1 MKHIHANIACAV
13 LGAAFAVGIGTSLT
27 YGESPEIASP
37 SPSLRKAV
45 ETRAVGEILETT
57 FDSDA
62 VVNNSGYQAYSNDD
76 WGITFGGNNK
86 SVGTNTNKDPNKDNR
101 AKCVLTGDN
110 AKYAVAGR
118 TTASAIYNINPLENI
133 GRIALQYTGGSNNS
147 RGVLYLLHSD
157 DNVTFDQVNLTGEF
171 AQGGS
176 IDLTNTEYSL
186 EFDALDGYFALVI
199 ADTGDSGAFRFDDVV
214 AEFYSVSTT
223 PIPDDVKP
231 VSISLAAGEGKLS
244 YYAGD
249 EFDPTGFEVSLT
261 YGSESDPSFSSVSSL
276 EVDDSRLT
284 WNYDLTTVGEGK
296 ELTVTFNEADIELTS
311 NALTYDVLE
320 DPMTHAISD
329 TLTADDLAATGP
341 SYTAFSN
348 VTKDTGAVYAGNSAK
363 TDGGAIQL
371 RSSNNN
377 SGIVMTSSVS
387 KAVGIELRF
396 NSSTPSAR
404 VVSVY
409 GQSTAYSSASDLYGE
424 SSLIAEIAYSD
435 GANQLIVFDQPYDYI
450 GIRSKSGALYLDEV
464 TFYFEEPEPS
474 QAESY
479 AETFIKSMTCDGKG
493 AITAEEGTWET
504 LSDLYAGLSDSDK
517 GILKEATPDK
527 NSESWVEQ
535 AVARYDYIVGKYG
548 VEQYPDF
555 MGRTPARIAEARS
568 VDVNDQTAAWV
579 IAGISAAGIASAA
592 AFFFLR
598 RRKEA

>member
-1 MKHIHANIACAV
+1 MKHIHAKIACAV

-27 YGESPEIASP
+27 YVESPEIASP
-37 SPSLRKAV
+37 SPSLRKAIG
-45 ETRAVGEILETT
+45 TRAVGETLVTT

-62 VVNNSGYQAYSNDD
+62 VVSNSPYQAYSNDD
-76 WGITFGGNNK
+76 WGITCGGNNT
-86 SVGTNTNKDPNKDNR
+86 SVGTNSGSR
-101 AKCVLTGDN
+101 SKCVLTESN

-133 GRIALQYTGGSNNS
+133 GRIALQYGSGKNNS

-171 AQGGS
+171 AQGDSIGS
-176 IDLTNTEYSL
+176 TNTEYSL

-199 ADTGDSGAFRFDDVV
+199 ADTGASGNFRFDNVV

-231 VSISLAAGEGKLS
+231 VSISLAAGEGKLN

-261 YGSESDPSFSSVSSL
+261 YDSESDPSYSSVLSL

-284 WNYDLTTVGEGK
+284 WNYDLTAVGEDK
-296 ELTVTFNEADIELTS
+296 ELTVTFVEGDVELTS

-329 TLTADDLAATGP
+329 TLTADDLAATGN
-341 SYTAFSN
+341 SYIAFSN

-371 RSSNNN
+371 RSKESN
-377 SGIVMTSSVS
+377 SGIVMTNSVS
-387 KAVGIELRF
+387 KAVGIELKF
-396 NSSTPSAR
+396 NSSTSRAR

-409 GQSTAYSSASDLYGE
+409 GQSTAYSSASDLYGG
-424 SSLIAEIAYSD
+424 SSPIAEIAYSD
-435 GANQLIVFDQPYDYI
+435 ETNQLIVFDQPYDYI
-450 GIRSKSGALYLDEV
+450 GIRSKSDALYLDEV

-479 AETFIKSMTCDGKG
+479 AETFIKLMTCDGKG
-493 AITAEEGTWET
+493 AIIAVEGTWET
-504 LSDLYAGLSDSDK
+504 LSERYAALSDSDK
-517 GILKEATPDK
+517 RILKEATPDE
-527 NSESWVEQ
+527 NSEYWVEQ

>member
-1 MKHIHANIACAV
+1 MKHIHAKIACAV

-27 YGESPEIASP
+27 YGESPEIVSP
-37 SPSLRKAV
+37 SPSLRKAI
-45 ETRAVGEILETT
+45 ETRAIGETLAAT

-62 VVNNSGYQAYSNDD
+62 VVSASAYQAYSNED
-76 WGITFGGNNK
+76 WGVTFGGNNK
-86 SVGTNTNKDPNKDNR
+86 SVGTNTNNDPSKDNR
-101 AKCVLTGDN
+101 PKCVLTGDN
-110 AKYAVAGR
+110 AKYAVAGT
-118 TTASAIYNINPLENI
+118 TTASAIYNINRLESI
-133 GRIALQYTGGSNNS
+133 GRISLQYTGGSNYS

-157 DNVTFDQVNLTGEF
+157 DNVTFNQVNLTGEF
-171 AQGGS
+171 PQGDSIGS
-176 IDLTNTEYSL
+176 TNTEYSL

-199 ADTGDSGAFRFDDVV
+199 ADTGDSGNFRFDNVIAD
-214 AEFYSVSTT
+214 FYSVSTT

-320 DPMTHAISD
+320 APDGQDYYFGKHTDFLNDWTSSYEKRTLAYEGEFSIVFSSADKNSSTITDMPVSKGGEA
-329 TLTADDLAATGP
+329 TLTSLIPMSKIEFGFKQWGSKP
-341 SYTAFSN
+341 NTASL
-348 VTKDTGAVYAGNSAK
+348 YI
-363 TDGGAIQL
+363 DGGSTAVDSAAFL
-371 RSSNNN
+371 D
-377 SGIVMTSSVS
+377 GVSSVS
-387 KAVGIELRF
+387 Y
-396 NSSTPSAR
+396 
-404 VVSVY
+404 VSDSPF
-409 GQSTAYSSASDLYGE
+409 STAKVDWSSNSNQVGWNYVYIEYAS
-424 SSLIAEIAYSD
+424 
-435 GANQLIVFDQPYDYI
+435 V
-450 GIRSKSGALYLDEV
+450 
-464 TFYFEEPEPS
+464 EPS

-493 AITAEEGTWET
+493 AITAVEGTWET
-504 LSDLYAGLSDSDK
+504 LSERYADLSDSDK
-517 GILKEATPDK
+517 RILKEATPDE
-527 NSESWVEQ
+527 NSEYWVEQ

>member
-37 SPSLRKAV
+37 SPSLRKAI
-45 ETRAVGEILETT
+45 ETRAVGETLVTT

-62 VVNNSGYQAYSNDD
+62 VVSNSSYQAYSNDD
-76 WGITFGGNNK
+76 WGITFGGNNI
-86 SVGTNTNKDPNKDNR
+86 SVGTNTNNKDPNKDNR
-101 AKCVLTGDN
+101 PKCVLTGDN
-110 AKYAVAGR
+110 AKYAVAGV

-176 IDLTNTEYSL
+176 IGSTNTEYSL

-199 ADTGDSGAFRFDDVV
+199 ADTGDSGAFRFDEVV

-284 WNYDLTTVGEGK
+284 WNHDLTTVGEGK
-296 ELTVTFNEADIELTS
+296 ELTVTFVEGDVEFTS

-320 DPMTHAISD
+320 APDGQYYYFGEHSD
-329 TLTADDLAATGP
+329 FSGWTSSYTSRTLAYPGEFSITFASANKQSSTITDMPVSKGNEATLTSEKPMSKIEFGFKQWG
-341 SYTAFSN
+341 SKSNTASL
-348 VTKDTGAVYAGNSAK
+348 YI
-363 TDGGAIQL
+363 DGGSTAIDSAGFL
-371 RSSNNN
+371 D
-377 SGIVMTSSVS
+377 GASSVS
-387 KAVGIELRF
+387 YVSDSPFSTAKVDWS
-396 NSSTPSAR
+396 NSSNQVGWNYVYIEYA
-404 VVSVY
+404 SV
-409 GQSTAYSSASDLYGE
+409 
-424 SSLIAEIAYSD
+424 
-435 GANQLIVFDQPYDYI
+435 
-450 GIRSKSGALYLDEV
+450 
-464 TFYFEEPEPS
+464 EPS

-479 AETFIKSMTCDGKG
+479 AEMFLESMTCDGKG
-493 AITAEEGTWET
+493 AITAVEGTWET
-504 LSDLYAGLSDSDK
+504 LSELYADLSDSDK
-517 GILKEATPDK
+517 GILKQANANKD
-527 NSESWVEQ
+527 SESLVEQ